1 MDRAQTILQDMHLW
15 QQICDQLDEK
25 CLSENLREA
34 EGEGEGAGGVE
45 TERDLIINE
54 VNLCIMVSDR
64 DIVTVQPPINLSAGK
79 ACH

>member
-1 MDRAQTILQDMHLW
+1 M
-15 QQICDQLDEK
+15 
-25 CLSENLREA
+25 SENLREA